1 VSEALFTRP
10 VRRSRADRISETRQ
24 SLLRSAARVIAT
36 HGYAGASIARVTEMA
51 GVSQGSFYTYFPS
64 RQALFNAV
72 LPEAGQDMLDF
83 IRDRVKRSVSFV
95 DVELKGLRALFA
107 YLDLN
112 PHFMCVLDDAEV
124 AVPEAHRQH
133 TMNVQRRYTPAFAR
147 ARDSGEIGCFSDREL
162 DLLCRMFCGSRNYL
176 AFRYRPAVMGEGLLP
191 QAALRAYERLIC
203 SGLRPL
209 SGAPADEVP
218 NGVPDGVP
226 AGRASAPS
234 DRRDAL
240 LRAAVQV
247 IGRQGYENAS
257 IADIA
262 AAAQVAVGTVYL
274 YFHSRQ
280 DLLNRVLDYMRRDLF
295 RLLERRTAD
304 ARTAADYE
312 LRAFD
317 AYFEFCETAPAFLR
331 VEREAKVWARE
342 AHARHIVQLVAH
354 YTAAMRRG
362 VAAGGEAL
370 DWTPD
375 ELEALVY
382 ALLGARHYVAETFLW
397 EKRNVRLP
405 RWIAGTWRRVI
416 EDGLVVG

>member
-1 VSEALFTRP
+1 LNEALFTRP

-203 SGLRPL
+203 GGLRPL
-209 SGAPADEVP
+209 VRAPADEVR
-218 NGVPDGVP
+218 DGVP
-226 AGRASAPS
+226 VGKASAPP
-234 DRRDAL
+234 DRRDVL
-240 LRAAVQV
+240 LAAAVQV

-262 AAAQVAVGTVYL
+262 ATAQVAVGTVYL

-280 DLLNRVLDYMRRDLF
+280 DPLNRALDYMRGDLLRDTDNWALAQ
-295 RLLERRTAD
+295 LCVEHVWPSKY
-304 ARTAADYE
+304 DY
-312 LRAFD
+312 LQR
-317 AYFEFCETAPAFLR
+317 APADG
-331 VEREAKVWARE
+331 VPEAARSSGR
-342 AHARHIVQLVAH
+342 AR
-354 YTAAMRRG
+354 
-362 VAAGGEAL
+362 
-370 DWTPD
+370 
-375 ELEALVY
+375 
-382 ALLGARHYVAETFLW
+382 
-397 EKRNVRLP
+397 
-405 RWIAGTWRRVI
+405 RRVRAMH
-416 EDGLVVG
+416 GFG